1 MYYRNLKVLQSK
13 VENYAKQIFK
23 AYGNELVLKLEDYN
37 LLEDENNCIESSTA
51 IGFIIEEFLTS
62 KISIYTKITKKKKL
76 LFIKTDKYNSI

>member
-62 KISIYTKITKKKKL
+62 KISIYTKNHKEKEVIIHKK
-76 LFIKTDKYNSI
+76 